1 MVLLWFLLGILAI
14 FLISRYNE
22 SNKIFWV
29 LFVSFIGGFTAMSMI
44 SKTTHTK
51 DKKNVVKVN
60 HYTQALAS
68 ESNCY
73 VFNNLLAG
81 STCDNTC
88 EANVPKLVGYN
99 DLLSNNILYY
109 QDVCVSKRIVHILPN
124 PPNNKMFFDTS

>member
-1 MVLLWFLLGILAI
+1 
-14 FLISRYNE
+14 
-22 SNKIFWV
+22 
-29 LFVSFIGGFTAMSMI
+29 MSMI

-81 STCDNTC
+81 SACNNTC

-109 QDVCVSKRIVHILPN
+109 SLLSLRQSRPIEDIRGNELEKIFETLINQGFEALFRDRP
-124 PPNNKMFFDTS
+124 M